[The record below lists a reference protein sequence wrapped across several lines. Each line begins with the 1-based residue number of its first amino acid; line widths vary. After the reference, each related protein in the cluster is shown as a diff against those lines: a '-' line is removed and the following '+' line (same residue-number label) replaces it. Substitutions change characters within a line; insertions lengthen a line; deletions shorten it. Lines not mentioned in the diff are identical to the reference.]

1 MSKVAE
7 APLGVTEHARRNQ
20 KEWFTGFRQR
30 VLEEGEPYVIASAV
44 SPHEIFHTMDVPVVS
59 IPWYSAVIS
68 AKQQSPYYFS
78 LMDELGY
85 HDGLPRYNT
94 LPFFSTL
101 DNDPER
107 APYGGLPKPALIL
120 ERLRSDYAQR
130 VAEQWAAAYGCPTFV
145 LDSPALDELKP
156 NWFEHNQHDWE
167 ALYGSERLDFQ
178 VRQLEALIRAGEEAT
193 GKTFVHG
200 KFEEEMHRINEL
212 GELIADTRDII
223 ARTSPLPVPLSEQLT
238 NVMACTWQRG
248 SQWAVDHAR
257 AYRDEVKARA
267 DAGIGICGNEKVRLL
282 WLNNGLWFNTAFY
295 RYFEEEYGAVFVWS
309 MYSNFLSDGYR
320 KYFDRDPLRAL
331 AARHIS
337 MNEQLHLPPWMAQ
350 WILKQ
355 AEDFGAHGAVMLTP
369 LNDRMSSLGTRFCK
383 LALEQAGLPVLE
395 LRASAVDARLW
406 DDDANRQLVG
416 RFIEDRILGA

>member
-1 MSKVAE
+1 MTDAITE
-7 APLGVTEHARRNQ
+7 PLAATDKARQNQ
-20 KEWFTGFRQR
+20 KNWFLDFRRR
-30 VLEEGEPYVIASAV
+30 VLEEGESYVIASAV

-68 AKQQSPYYFS
+68 AKQLSPYYFS
-78 LMDELGY
+78 MMDDLGY

-94 LPFFSTL
+94 LPYFSTL
-101 DNDPER
+101 DDDPDR

-130 VAEQWAAAYGCPTFV
+130 VAEQWADAYGCETFV
-145 LDSPALDELKP
+145 LDSPALTELVP

-167 ALYGSERLDFQ
+167 RVYGTERLDFQ
-178 VRQLEALIRAGEEAT
+178 VRQLEQLIRAGEQAT
-193 GKTFVHG
+193 GKTFVEG
-200 KFEEEMHRINEL
+200 TFEQEMHRINEL
-212 GELIADTRDII
+212 GELIAETRDIL
-223 ARTSPLPVPLSEQLT
+223 ARSRPLVVPLSEQLT

-257 AYRDEVKARA
+257 AYRDEVAARA
-267 DAGIGICGNEKVRLL
+267 ETGRGICANEKIRLL

-295 RYFEEEYGAVFVWS
+295 RYFEEQYGAVFVWS

-320 KYFDRDPLRAL
+320 RYFESDPLRAL

-355 AEDFGAHGAVMLTP
+355 AEDFGAQGAVMLTP
-369 LNDRMSSLGTRFCK
+369 VNDRMSSLGTRFCK
-383 LALEQAGLPVLE
+383 LALEKAGVPVLE
-395 LRASAVDARLW
+395 IRASAVDARMW
-406 DDDANRQLVG
+406 DDEAMRAFVG
-416 RFIEDRILGA
+416 RFIEERIIA